1 MLSSSTVLSSCL
13 SCSNKSDQIW
23 QLRTNDA
30 ACLAVPRK
38 SEAFVHVL
46 PLSASAYKRRRTSQN
61 CDIDNFKGFLGR
73 WCPMACRR
81 DLSKI
86 FSDSLK
92 RRTRHSSFT
101 LSLRIQSLS
110 TNIPSF
116 TSSSKDQRSFD
127 QTSVQDQESRLGGL
141 VLDAVILRMLRLVDL
156 FSRPTRDS
164 SHHRTV

>member
-13 SCSNKSDQIW
+13 SCSNEPDQIW

-61 CDIDNFKGFLGR
+61 CDIDNFKGFLSR

-86 FSDSLK
+86 FSDSMK
-92 RRTRHSSFT
+92 RRTCHSSFT
-101 LSLRIQSLS
+101 KSLRTQSLS
-110 TNIPSF
+110 TNI
-116 TSSSKDQRSFD
+116 SSSKDQRSFD
-127 QTSVQDQESRLGGL
+127 QTAVQDQERRQRGL
-141 VLDAVILRMLRLVDL
+141 VLDAVILSMLSLVDL
-156 FSRPTRDS
+156 FSKRTRDS
-164 SHHRTV
+164 FHYRRV